1 MADVTIRMR
10 PNGPLVIEGPFKLI
24 DSRGAEFEIPANK
37 PAVALCRCGQS
48 SKRPFCDGSHKTCGF
63 VSDEAPTPPAVDEP
77 SGRHSCLLRCVRMP
91 YAFDFTK
98 HTALTDTALSECNP
112 HIRPAPAAKIP
123 PQTESAR

>member
-1 MADVTIRMR
+1 MDCSDQRQFLSPRSPLPAPGSPLQGPPMPDVTIRMR

-63 VSDEAPTPPAVDEP
+63 VSDEAPTPPAV
-77 SGRHSCLLRCVRMP
+77 R
-91 YAFDFTK
+91 
-98 HTALTDTALSECNP
+98 
-112 HIRPAPAAKIP
+112 
-123 PQTESAR
+123 